1 MSAQVKWWRRP
12 WVAPLMVLTVAFL
25 AFSVPPYLT
34 LDPAQSRLSIRE
46 NAPLHYPVLVA
57 HILFGSVALI
67 ATCLQ
72 VWPWFRGRYPVA
84 HRRIG
89 RIYVF
94 AGVLPSALLAI
105 PTSVYGHSGLSGSI
119 GNLLL
124 ACTWLATTVA
134 GFRMARQRR
143 FAEHRRWMIR
153 SFALCTSIVL
163 NRVWLIVLMAGVAP
177 ALASNEAELAVLTEQ
192 SIVASIWLSWVV
204 NLLLA
209 EWWIERTRKPKRR
222 VTPTK
227 ESALVA

>member
-222 VTPTK
+222 VAPTK

>member
-1 MSAQVKWWRRP
+1 
-12 WVAPLMVLTVAFL
+12 MVVTVVFL

-34 LDPAQSRLSIRE
+34 LDPAQARLPIRE
-46 NAPLHYPVLVA
+46 NAPLHYPALVA
-57 HILFGSVALI
+57 HIVFGSVALI

-94 AGVLPSALLAI
+94 AGVLPAGLLAI
-105 PTSVYGHSGLSGSI
+105 PTSAYGSSGLGGSL
-119 GNLLL
+119 GNMLL
-124 ACTWLATTVA
+124 AVTWLATTFA
-134 GFRMARQRR
+134 GFRMARQKR

-163 NRVWLIVLMAGVAP
+163 NRVWVVVLMFGVAP
-177 ALASNEAELAVLTEQ
+177 ALASNDAELEVLTEQ
-192 SIVASIWLSWVV
+192 AIVAAIWLSWVV

-209 EWWIERTRKPKRR
+209 EWWIERTRKPGRR

-227 ESALVA
+227 EPALVA